1 MLTTYDDIIGKPATQ
16 QNAPDNNQAAPQQ
29 AAETTAQAATPQAGV
44 ATQVAATPTADTS
57 AAPAETATQQTT
69 QATQAVAQPTQ
80 QKTPMSYADMFVAMS
95 PYKPMTPE
103 ERAAEA
109 KRNRRNAM
117 FAAISDGISALSN
130 LYFTTKGAPNSF
142 NGGSTLSGKMYER
155 QRQLEKE
162 REAMDKDYING
173 YIRAMEMDRNR
184 NNAERNYQQQLK
196 QIEYNM
202 QRNAAAD
209 KRADE
214 ERDEK
219 RRINAH
225 NERYAKARADR
236 AEVDAQTY
244 PSYRQSVIDKNK
256 RTGTGTRTKVTTP
269 KPPKE
274 EEYSVD
280 GKIVRI
286 PVTAMNRKSAIKQ
299 AAEAAGLEQK
309 DNETDKN
316 FETRVMKNPNAR
328 KKVEELGRQHGSVIG
343 EQSSNNDSG
352 PNYYG
357 GSVIGNR
364 NDNSATNDYSNYKRK

>member
-1 MLTTYDDIIGKPATQ
+1 
-16 QNAPDNNQAAPQQ
+16 
-29 AAETTAQAATPQAGV
+29 
-44 ATQVAATPTADTS
+44 
-57 AAPAETATQQTT
+57 
-69 QATQAVAQPTQ
+69 
-80 QKTPMSYADMFVAMS
+80 
-95 PYKPMTPE
+95 
-103 ERAAEA
+103 
-109 KRNRRNAM
+109 M

-184 NNAERNYQQQLK
+184 DNAERNYQQQLR
-196 QIEYNM
+196 QLQYNM
-202 QRNAAAD
+202 QRNA
-209 KRADE
+209 
-214 ERDEK
+214 ERDNMRREEHEWK
-219 RRINAH
+219 R
-225 NERYAKARADR
+225 NEQDPKMREREAKANR
-236 AEVDAQTY
+236 AETQARLEEPLT
-244 PSYRQSVIDKNK
+244 QSKIDKNN
-256 RTGTGTRTKVTTP
+256 RTGTGTKAKTTTP
-269 KPPKE
+269 KAPKE

-316 FETRVMKNPNAR
+316 FETRVMKNPKAR